1 MSTLR
6 YTIQGITDER
16 NECDCCGRTNLKS
29 TVALTDN
36 ESSETVYFGVTC
48 AARARG
54 QSAREVNQAVRDA
67 EARAA
72 KTADDLARARHAKW
86 VAHLMKVTNGGRGIA
101 DYSGKPDVR
110 AMIEAAGGIAAAK
123 VGFAA

>member
-16 NECDCCGRTNLKS
+16 NECDCCGRTNLKN

-36 ESSETVYFGVTC
+36 ESGETVYFGVTC

-54 QSAREVNQAVRDA
+54 QSAREINQAVRDA

-72 KTADDLARARHAKW
+72 KAADDLARARHAKW
-86 VAHLMKVTNGGRGIA
+86 VAHLTKVTNDGRGIA

-110 AMIEAAGGIAAAK
+110 AMIEAAGGIAAARA
-123 VGFAA
+123 GFAA